1 MTNRAWMPLHIDD
14 YIRDTDHLSASE
26 HGAYLLLI
34 MKYWRDG
41 GLPSD
46 EGLIRRY
53 AKLSAEQWAES
64 RGVIAALFEDGWR
77 HKRIDAELA
86 KADEIIEKRRS
97 AAKGRHGNSKSSAN
111 AEQVQSTSPSICSD
125 TGVPPVT
132 DNLSE
137 PSGSDAAAPVDA
149 RQLLW
154 SEGLSILIAITGKPT
169 SGARALLGKW
179 LKASRDD
186 CALVTSKIIAARD
199 NRVGEP
205 VAWITAAL
213 SPPGTSPP
221 KAGVVGMAHHI
232 LESEKHGSEG
242 IFGDHRHVELL
253 PAASGDGQRN
263 SPQNIL
269 GSSPR
274 RDFAGH
280 H

>member
-1 MTNRAWMPLHIDD
+1 MSNRAWMPLHIDD

-64 RGVIAALFEDGWR
+64 RDVIAAFFEDGWR

-97 AAKGRHGNSKSSAN
+97 AAKERHERSKSNAN
-111 AEQVQSTSPSICSD
+111 AKQVHNTSTSICSD

-132 DNLSE
+132 NNLSE
-137 PSGSDAAAPVDA
+137 PSGSDAPPAVDA

-154 SEGLSILIAITGKPT
+154 SEGLSILVTISGKPNA
-169 SGARALLGKW
+169 SARQLLGKW

-186 CALVTSKIIAARD
+186 CALVMSKILAARD

-205 VAWITAAL
+205 VSWITAAI
-213 SPPGTSPP
+213 SPQATDPPRKPRNAGELARMQLKAMSEENATGTEIR
-221 KAGVVGMAHHI
+221 HI
-232 LESEKHGSEG
+232 NQ
-242 IFGDHRHVELL
+242 
-253 PAASGDGQRN
+253 GDGDADHPGFGL
-263 SPQNIL
+263 S
-269 GSSPR
+269 R
-274 RDFAGH
+274 RFAIATSR
-280 H
+280 